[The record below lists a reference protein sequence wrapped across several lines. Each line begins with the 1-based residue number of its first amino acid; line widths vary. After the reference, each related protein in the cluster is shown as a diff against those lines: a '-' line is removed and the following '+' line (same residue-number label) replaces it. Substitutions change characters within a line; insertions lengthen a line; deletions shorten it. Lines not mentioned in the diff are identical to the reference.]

1 MKIKRKKADSK
12 FFKKITSPFHQ
23 GFIIVRRVVFFIRQR
38 VEKSIRIQLMAN
50 FVICLISSML
60 VASISATYLAR
71 LNRNAIIDYSE
82 GIERIDYSARRI
94 VENLNDYR
102 NEFYD
107 LRIEEE
113 RLEAEY
119 PEDAEESSQ
128 SADMNLGS
136 NSLAIESENSG
147 TDTSQDG
154 AVDSSVHDSKVN
166 LMGKI
171 ESEFKVKF
179 KEYIG
184 EVLNE
189 FSYGMR
195 ALIVDLDGDVLYRSE
210 NATESKVDIHS
221 IIRNAMNT
229 RIDFQRLGGASEF
242 TSFYPINLNDTRAYI
257 VVSGVPEA
265 RIEYNEGQIGFIPI
279 VLGFANFVLLF
290 YFSTQK
296 KMRYIEELAD
306 GLLEI
311 SKGNLDHRI
320 AGKSEDELGSLANNI
335 NFMAE
340 ALQTKIEEERAAEM
354 LKNELIPNVS
364 HDLRTPL
371 TSIMGYLNLL
381 KDKRYETEEEAYQ
394 YLNIA
399 YGKSEKLKDLIQDLF
414 EYAKLTNEGVKL
426 NLSEVHLN
434 SLIDQLTEELV
445 PILDEKQLSFKKDIS
460 KEDTIVLADA
470 DKMVR
475 VFEYLLTN
483 AIRHSSV
490 GTEILVQTSVDEDNV
505 IICVEN
511 TGEPISSEYLER
523 IFDRFFKVEKS
534 RTSNSAG
541 SGLGLAISKN
551 IINLHKGSIWAESEG
566 NIVRF
571 YVRLSKFKST
581 LN

>member
-1 MKIKRKKADSK
+1 M
-12 FFKKITSPFHQ
+12 
-23 GFIIVRRVVFFIRQR
+23 RRVVFFIRQR

-154 AVDSSVHDSKVN
+154 TVDSSVQDSKVN

-354 LKNELIPNVS
+354 LKNELITNVS

-475 VFEYLLTN
+475 VFENLLTN

-571 YVRLSKFKST
+571 YVRLSKFKSM

>member
-1 MKIKRKKADSK
+1 MKIKRKKADFK

-154 AVDSSVHDSKVN
+154 TVDSSVQDSKVN

-354 LKNELIPNVS
+354 LKNELITNVS

-475 VFEYLLTN
+475 VFENLLTN

-571 YVRLSKFKST
+571 YVRLSKFKSM

>member
-1 MKIKRKKADSK
+1 
-12 FFKKITSPFHQ
+12 
-23 GFIIVRRVVFFIRQR
+23 
-38 VEKSIRIQLMAN
+38 MAN

-154 AVDSSVHDSKVN
+154 TVDSSVQDSKVN

-354 LKNELIPNVS
+354 LKNELITNVS

-475 VFEYLLTN
+475 VFENLLTN